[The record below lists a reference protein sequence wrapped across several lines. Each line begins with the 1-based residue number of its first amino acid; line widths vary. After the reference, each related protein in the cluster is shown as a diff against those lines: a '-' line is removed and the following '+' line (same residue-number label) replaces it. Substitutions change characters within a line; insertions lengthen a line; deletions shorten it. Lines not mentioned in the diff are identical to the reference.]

1 MSHGKEPQIKKLE
14 GLKEEHFGQLT
25 RQVFFSPKTTHN
37 SYLKMAYINAPPGSA
52 GTPHVHLGEE
62 IVYVLEGKAIF
73 VFDGTEYL
81 VEKGDCFLIPPEVEH
96 PARVVGDENWVAV
109 AAYCDECPVL
119 KRHLDKEDTDY
130 PVSTEESRRS

>member
-1 MSHGKEPQIKKLE
+1 MSHGKEPQIRKLE

-37 SYLKMAYINAPPGSA
+37 SYLKMAYVNAPPGSA

-62 IVYVLEGKAIF
+62 IVYTISGKAISTIDGQDYVLEG
-73 VFDGTEYL
+73 GT
-81 VEKGDCFLIPPEVEH
+81 CFLIPPEVEH
-96 PARVVGDENWVAV
+96 PVRVVGDEHWVAV

-119 KRHLDKEDTDY
+119 KKHLDKEDTDY
-130 PVSTEESRRS
+130 PVSTEQQE